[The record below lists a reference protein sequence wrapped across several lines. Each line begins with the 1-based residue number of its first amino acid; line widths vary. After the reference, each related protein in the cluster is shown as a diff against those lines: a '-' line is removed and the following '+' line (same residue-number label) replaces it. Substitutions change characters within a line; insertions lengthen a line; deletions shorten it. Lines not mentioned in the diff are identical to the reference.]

1 MPFGSSRTRTT
12 TAPRRSGGLFSH
24 GEPVYGTRT
33 TRTTKATPRSGGL
46 FSRSKPTYGTRST
59 RSRKTARRSGGLFS
73 RSRPVHGTRTTATTT
88 RGVGPASHTA
98 PVRHQERHAS
108 IGDKISGALLRLKGT
123 ITGRP
128 GQKAA
133 GTRRM
138 HGTDGRGSRR
148 GNMFSTRSRY

>member
-12 TAPRRSGGLFSH
+12 TAPRRSGGLFSRSK
-24 GEPVYGTRT
+24 PVYGTRT

-46 FSRSKPTYGTRST
+46 FSRSKP
-59 RSRKTARRSGGLFS
+59 
-73 RSRPVHGTRTTATTT
+73 VHGTRTTAATT
-88 RGVGPASHTA
+88 RGIGHAHYTA
-98 PVRHQERHAS
+98 PVRHQKRHAS
-108 IGDKISGALLRLKGT
+108 IGDKISGAMLRLKGT

-138 HGTDGRGSRR
+138 HGTDGRRSRR
-148 GNMFSTRSRY
+148 RSMFSTRSRY